1 MEFRIIAVLLACGD
15 TGVGGAVLT
24 YGIGALAMAIWL
36 GVAGLIIRTARD
48 RRERH
53 LLIGLL
59 VLFVVI
65 GPLVIAAYY
74 DGLFGSDDSIGKLA
88 LIMLV
93 PPAIAAVV
101 AQASGAGHGLRSFLV
116 SAWGSVFL
124 IGAGIVLLIA
134 ALTVGGACLE

>member
-1 MEFRIIAVLLACGD
+1 VI
-15 TGVGGAVLT
+15 GAV
-24 YGIGALAMAIWL
+24 AVAIWI
-36 GVAGLIIRTARD
+36 GVATLIVRAARD

-59 VLFVVI
+59 ILFVAV

-74 DGLFGSDDSIGKLA
+74 DGIFGSDDSIGKLA
-88 LIMLV
+88 LIMLI
-93 PPAIAAVV
+93 PPAIAAVA
-101 AQASGAGHGLRSFLV
+101 AQASGVGHGFRSFLV
-116 SAWGSVFL
+116 SAWGSIFL

>member
-1 MEFRIIAVLLACGD
+1 MLLACGD

-24 YGIGALAMAIWL
+24 YVIGAVAVAIWI
-36 GVAGLIIRTARD
+36 GVATLIVRAARD
-48 RRERH
+48 RRERR
-53 LLIGLL
+53 LLISLL
-59 VLFVVI
+59 ILFVVI
-65 GPLVIAAYY
+65 GPLVIAGYY

-88 LIMLV
+88 LLMLI

-101 AQASGAGHGLRSFLV
+101 VQASGAGHGFRSFLV

-124 IGAGIVLLIA
+124 VGAGILLFIA

>member
-1 MEFRIIAVLLACGD
+1 VLLACGD

-24 YGIGALAMAIWL
+24 YVIGAVAVGIWV
-36 GVAGLIIRTARD
+36 GVATLIVKAARD
-48 RRERH
+48 RRERR

-59 VLFVVI
+59 ILFVVI
-65 GPLVIAAYY
+65 GPLFIAAYY
-74 DGLFGSDDSIGKLA
+74 DGIFGSDDSIGKLA
-88 LIMLV
+88 LLMLI

-101 AQASGAGHGLRSFLV
+101 AQSSGAGHGFRAFLV
-116 SAWGSVFL
+116 SAWGSIFL

>member
-15 TGVGGAVLT
+15 TGVAGAVLT
-24 YGIGALAMAIWL
+24 YGIGALAVAIWL
-36 GVAGLIIRTARD
+36 GVAGLIVRTARD
-48 RRERH
+48 RRERN

-88 LIMLV
+88 LIMLI
-93 PPAIAAVV
+93 PPAIAAGV
-101 AQASGAGHGLRSFLV
+101 AQASGAAHGLRSFLV

>member
-1 MEFRIIAVLLACGD
+1 VLLACGD
-15 TGVGGAVLT
+15 TGAGGAVLT
-24 YGIGALAMAIWL
+24 YGIGALAVAIWL
-36 GVAGLIIRTARD
+36 AVAGLIVRTARN
-48 RRERH
+48 RRERR

-74 DGLFGSDDSIGKLA
+74 DGLFGTDDSVGKLA
-88 LIMLV
+88 LIMLI